1 MSSRFE
7 KLREIVAQ
15 LRAPGGC
22 PWDREQTNAS
32 LSPKLVEEVYEAVA
46 AIRNND
52 DANLREELG
61 DVLLLVLMH
70 AEIAREQERF
80 DIDQV
85 IESITAKLIRR
96 HPHVFGD
103 SAVRDSAG
111 VVRQWDAI
119 KLDEKKEQ
127 QKNYLDEVGAAL
139 PALMRAQKVQRKAA
153 HVNFDWKRCGRR
165 GGKSRRRTR
174 GNERSNR
181 LDQKNRAIEDEI
193 GDLLFAVVNLAR
205 ENRISMPKQHCNGLP
220 INLSSASM
228 RSKMNCKRRENPS
241 EMFPL
246 PISTRF
252 GTPTKNGILRGLI
265 GLVEVE
271 RAQRIRKIVA
281 EGDESVHVSFHR
293 EYFLRAHIGF
303 RKQPLHLARHLG
315 CAIWDIAASRGSL
328 FEQPAPQPRAVTMHH
343 DAHVAIH

>member
-1 MSSRFE
+1 MNSRFE

-22 PWDREQTNAS
+22 PWDQEQTNAS
-32 LSPKLVEEVYEAVA
+32 LSPKMVEEVYEAVA

-70 AEIAREQERF
+70 AEIAHEQERF

-85 IESITAKLIRR
+85 IESVTAKLIRR

-127 QKNYLDEVGAAL
+127 KKNYLDEVGAAL
-139 PALMRAQKVQRKAA
+139 PALMRAQKIQKKVA
-153 HVNFDWKRCGRR
+153 HVNFDWKEVADVVT
-165 GGKSRRRTR
+165 KVD
-174 GNERSNR
+174 EE
-181 LDQKNRAIEDEI
+181 LAEAKEAIESNQRDRAAEEI

-205 ENRISMPKQHCNGLP
+205 KISLDAETTLQRATDKFVQRFNAVEDKLQATGKSLGNVSLDELEDIWNAHKQRNTSRVDR
-220 INLSSASM
+220 LS
-228 RSKMNCKRRENPS
+228 
-241 EMFPL
+241 
-246 PISTRF
+246 
-252 GTPTKNGILRGLI
+252 
-265 GLVEVE
+265 
-271 RAQRIRKIVA
+271 
-281 EGDESVHVSFHR
+281 
-293 EYFLRAHIGF
+293 
-303 RKQPLHLARHLG
+303 
-315 CAIWDIAASRGSL
+315 
-328 FEQPAPQPRAVTMHH
+328 
-343 DAHVAIH
+343 

>member
-32 LSPKLVEEVYEAVA
+32 LSPKMVEEVYEAVA

-127 QKNYLDEVGAAL
+127 KRNYLDEVGAAL

-153 HVNFDWKRCGRR
+153 HVNFDWSQTSDVIAKVDEEL
-165 GGKSRRRTR
+165 
-174 GNERSNR
+174 NETK
-181 LDQKNRAIEDEI
+181 QAITSQDSAAIAAEI
-193 GDLLFAVVNLAR
+193 GDLLFAAVNLAR
-205 ENRISMPKQHCNGLP
+205 KNGLDAETTLQRATDKFVQRFNALENELQATGKRLGDVSLADLDE
-220 INLSSASM
+220 IWNAHKKRNTSRIDRLS
-228 RSKMNCKRRENPS
+228 
-241 EMFPL
+241 
-246 PISTRF
+246 
-252 GTPTKNGILRGLI
+252 
-265 GLVEVE
+265 
-271 RAQRIRKIVA
+271 
-281 EGDESVHVSFHR
+281 
-293 EYFLRAHIGF
+293 
-303 RKQPLHLARHLG
+303 
-315 CAIWDIAASRGSL
+315 
-328 FEQPAPQPRAVTMHH
+328 
-343 DAHVAIH
+343 